1 MSEPLAQ
8 AGAGREKYRHCKLR
22 NRPPCLRRDG
32 RLGSRQLHPL
42 VGSLILLGIVALL
55 IAYAIHAIK
64 VKQRKAAERR
74 RHEAEHK
81 ACERAPASMLRKSE
95 RDMRRAQHSL
105 RTDYVVMRGSQRV
118 ARVRSKLL
126 PVRSSKAT
134 AEDGVQ
140 RRAGHRDRA
149 QRHARAHIVAVH
161 RLRKAHNTE
170 DKQSS
175 GRHAGII
182 VMLDY

>member
-1 MSEPLAQ
+1 
-8 AGAGREKYRHCKLR
+8 
-22 NRPPCLRRDG
+22 
-32 RLGSRQLHPL
+32 
-42 VGSLILLGIVALL
+42 
-55 IAYAIHAIK
+55 
-64 VKQRKAAERR
+64 
-74 RHEAEHK
+74 
-81 ACERAPASMLRKSE
+81 
-95 RDMRRAQHSL
+95 MRRAQHSI

-126 PVRSSKAT
+126 PVRSSRPRRKTVSSVGRAT
-134 AEDGVQ
+134 VT
-140 RRAGHRDRA
+140 RA